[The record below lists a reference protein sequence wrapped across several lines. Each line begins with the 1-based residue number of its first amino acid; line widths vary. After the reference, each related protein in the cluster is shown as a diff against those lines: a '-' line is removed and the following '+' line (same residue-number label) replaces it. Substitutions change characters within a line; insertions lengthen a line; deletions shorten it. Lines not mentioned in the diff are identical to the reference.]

1 MVGGGT
7 DPVWHV
13 TPVGVVVMVLQDQ
26 DGGDDRQA
34 HDHHGGGKVL
44 SWKTKKNQSQ

>member
-1 MVGGGT
+1 MIGCTMGRST

-13 TPVGVVVMVLQDQ
+13 TTIRVVVMVLQDQ

-34 HDHHGGGKVL
+34 NDDHGGGKVL
-44 SWKTKKNQSQ
+44 S